1 MKLLRISILLCS
13 LLLLT
18 SCIETLQLEDL
29 GIILSRGVDSTE
41 DQELEITMAI
51 LQFMKDAPSTT
62 KTVSGSGKTLKAA
75 VQDANKSVSQE
86 IVPGKIDLEIYGRDL
101 AEQGLNPI
109 LDTLRRDADIPNT
122 LLLAVADSKASELFT
137 VEEESINTN
146 LGEFLRG
153 LIQPGTEEQLFP
165 EVPLPGFSTTIRNEG
180 IDPILP
186 ILGLR
191 DGLPALVGIALF
203 KDDKMVGELP
213 LEYEGYF
220 KMMEGTLRNYFL
232 NLTVPIKALEPY
244 LVDMKHAEQFDHID
258 MSLVVEKGKSKI
270 KLKNKEKLQYDTN
283 VNIKLNLQEINVPLK
298 LDLPEAVSKLENEI
312 EKKIKENYENILS
325 HLKEVNSDAFGY
337 GITYRIQNKDGK
349 LTDEEWDA
357 KFPQIEVKYDV
368 KARIVQQ
375 GEVHR

>member
-86 IVPGKIDLEIYGRDL
+86 IVPGKIDLDIYGRDL

-122 LLLAVADSKASELFT
+122 LLLAVADSKASELFN

-165 EVPLPGFSTTIRNEG
+165 EVPSPSFSTTIRNEG
-180 IDPILP
+180 IDPVLP
-186 ILGLR
+186 IMGLR

-244 LVDMKHAEQFDHID
+244 LVDKKHVEQFDHID

-337 GITYRIQNKDGK
+337 GIAYRIKNKGGK
-349 LTDEEWDA
+349 LSDKEWDV
-357 KFPQIEVKYDV
+357 KFPKIDV
-368 KARIVQQ
+368 KFNVKVRIVQQ